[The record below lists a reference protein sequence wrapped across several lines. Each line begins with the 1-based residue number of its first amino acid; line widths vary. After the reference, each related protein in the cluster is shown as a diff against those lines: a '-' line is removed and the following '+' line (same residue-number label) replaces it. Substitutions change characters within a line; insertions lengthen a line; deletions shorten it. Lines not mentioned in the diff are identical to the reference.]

1 MINVYKIYLE
11 GGGDI
16 EIKFVDKEVW
26 DWINNPDSGNRL
38 NEGDSEYS
46 WEDQT
51 CPPNVKA
58 AIWQFFGEESNFQID
73 VTSGSW
79 ENDRALLAPP
89 ITIHGRQ
96 LYFFSE
102 TEIDFTD
109 EEWKNI
115 NIVDTYHG
123 YIY

>member
-58 AIWQFFGEESNFQID
+58 DIWQFFRDGSPIE

-89 ITIHGRQ
+89 LTIKDRQ
-96 LYFFSE
+96 MYFFSE

-109 EEWKNI
+109 EEWNDI
-115 NIVDTYHG
+115 NIVDTYYG